1 MSCLTFAVMAGP
13 CYNIYDDLFPHSLR
27 RRKGITSSPQT
38 VIWNKQNP
46 LEEHFSHTLLEGRSS
61 SSSSSNQ
68 SENGLPRTGSS
79 PLAVPG
85 RRLVA
90 RHHCS
95 LFSQLAF
102 QLRLLVFSRVP
113 GSQQNTIG
121 PVRRSPRTTA
131 AGRSSQAAA
140 ASTTTPTSLRL
151 WPLLPRHRRWPQPS
165 TILCPSVSR
174 RRGLE
179 DGCK

>member
-1 MSCLTFAVMAGP
+1 M
-13 CYNIYDDLFPHSLR
+13 
-27 RRKGITSSPQT
+27 

-46 LEEHFSHTLLEGRSS
+46 LEEHFSHALIEGRSS

-68 SENGLPRTGSS
+68 SEHGLPRTGSS

-90 RHHCS
+90 QRHHPLS
-95 LFSQLAF
+95 SQLVF
-102 QLRLLVFSRVP
+102 QLCLLVFSHVT
-113 GSQQNTIG
+113 GSQQNKIG
-121 PVRRSPRTTA
+121 PVPRSPRTMA

-151 WPLLPRHRRWPQPS
+151 WPLLPRRRRWPRPS
-165 TILCPSVSR
+165 TLLCPSVSR

>member
-1 MSCLTFAVMAGP
+1 M
-13 CYNIYDDLFPHSLR
+13 
-27 RRKGITSSPQT
+27 

-46 LEEHFSHTLLEGRSS
+46 LEEHFSHALIEGRSS

-68 SENGLPRTGSS
+68 SEHGLLRTGSS

-90 RHHCS
+90 QCHCP
-95 LFSQLAF
+95 LFSQLVF
-102 QLRLLVFSRVP
+102 QLCLLVFSHVT

-121 PVRRSPRTTA
+121 PVRRSPQITA
-131 AGRSSQAAA
+131 AGRSSQGAA
-140 ASTTTPTSLRL
+140 ASTTMPTSLHL
-151 WPLLPRHRRWPQPS
+151 WPLLPLHRRWPQPS
-165 TILCPSVSR
+165 TLLCPSVFR